1 MDRAVSDVLGYVLIF
16 TLIVSSVAVVTVG
29 GYDALD
35 AVRDGERFDNA
46 ERVFD
51 VLDEHVDAHLEDR
64 VPGRA
69 TEVRLADAS
78 LDFGDPVTVNV
89 SVPGVGFNRSTVDP
103 LVYEQSGERR
113 ILYAA
118 GATIRRDR
126 GPPRLIDGPPFRFGN
141 RTLITVVETR
151 SRSGGLAGSARV
163 LVRTEYVSQSV
174 HTYTT
179 LEGRSPTLNVTGAR
193 PEAWADWWEAET
205 GEPCTVSGDHVTCS
219 IDAESIVVRQV
230 TIDVTIVD

>member
-35 AVRDGERFDNA
+35 AVRGEERFDNA

-69 TEVRLADAS
+69 TEVRLTNAG

-89 SVPGVGFNRSTVDP
+89 SVPGVGFNRTSIDP
-103 LVYEQSGERR
+103 LVYEQSTERR
-113 ILYAA
+113 MVYAA

-126 GPPRLIDGPPFRFGN
+126 GPPMLIDGPPFRFGN

-151 SRSGGLAGSARV
+151 SRGGGVSGSARV
-163 LVRTEYVSQSV
+163 LVRTEYVSQST
-174 HTYTT
+174 HTYTA
-179 LEGRSPTLNVTGAR
+179 LEGRSPTLTVTGPRA
-193 PEAWADWWEAET
+193 EAWADWWEAET
-205 GEPCTVSGDHVTCS
+205 GEPCTVSGDRVTCP
-219 IDAESIVVRQV
+219 IDADTIVVRQV